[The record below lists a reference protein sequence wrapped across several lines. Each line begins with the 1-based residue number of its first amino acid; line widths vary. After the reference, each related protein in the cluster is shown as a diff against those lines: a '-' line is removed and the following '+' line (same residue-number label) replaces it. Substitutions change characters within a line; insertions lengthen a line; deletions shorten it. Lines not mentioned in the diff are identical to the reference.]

1 MFSEIPNKSLHKFD
15 FPPDPFKRDTPANIL
30 YIVPVQ
36 DIKELVISWVTPD
49 YRDSYQSY
57 PAKYVTHLGKNKTLP
72 IFIFFKIKN

>member
-1 MFSEIPNKSLHKFD
+1 MFSEIPNKSLPKFD

-36 DIKELVISWVTPD
+36 EVIQLEISWVIPD

-57 PAKYVTHLGKNKTLP
+57 PDKYVTHLGKNKTLP
-72 IFIFFKIKN
+72 IFIFLR